1 MYCKGKGK
9 GCGLYKWWRCCLA
22 GWRHAFTANEL
33 GASQVGAEHSL
44 CVYNDWRDATAQS
57 VDTAWTAAV
66 HASTHSTHRRQQ
78 TGMQRV
84 LSSPVTVTFGV
95 DQTYYAHLFFFT
107 TFSYVS
113 YAYSIANLIY
123 RIGQFL
129 ISSMLQSATL
139 RPSHPTWPV
148 SAPIVCTHHSHINL
162 EYSR

>member
-1 MYCKGKGK
+1 MPSLLMNWVPRK
-9 GCGLYKWWRCCLA
+9 LAPNIRCVFTMIDGTPQHKALIQREPQPFTLQLTPLTDDNRQVCNVSYLVQSQSHLA
-22 GWRHAFTANEL
+22 WI
-33 GASQVGAEHSL
+33 
-44 CVYNDWRDATAQS
+44 
-57 VDTAWTAAV
+57 
-66 HASTHSTHRRQQ
+66 RRI
-78 TGMQRV
+78 M
-84 LSSPVTVTFGV
+84 LIC
-95 DQTYYAHLFFFT
+95 FFFT

-148 SAPIVCTHHSHINL
+148 SAPIVCTHHRHINL